1 MYGLSVSNAYGRQK
15 SDVIWEENGLTR
27 KRLSYDAWDCIIGKD
42 LRGMEIKSEL
52 LTGYIGLIDIKNVSE
67 VLTWNFNGE
76 DIAYCDKG
84 IKWLSFL
91 PQDDWYCITAMMN
104 EQEEILLWYVD
115 MIAGQG
121 IDTDGVP
128 YFDDLYLDLVVYPD
142 GTIIADDMDELEDAL
157 ANKDIMQEQFDL
169 AIETSHRLQAGV
181 LSDIPALVEYTRKC
195 YDMVTRSPHGDM
207 I

>member
-1 MYGLSVSNAYGRQK
+1 M
-15 SDVIWEENGLTR
+15 IWEENALTR
-27 KRLSYDAWDCIIGKD
+27 KRLTYDAWDCITDKD
-42 LRGMEIKSEL
+42 LRGTKINSEL

-67 VLTWNFNGE
+67 VLVWHFNGE
-76 DIAYCDKG
+76 DIVYCDKG

-91 PQDDWYCITAMMN
+91 PQDDWYCITAMIN
-104 EQEEILLWYVD
+104 EQEEIILWYVD

-121 IDTDGVP
+121 TDTDGVP

-157 ANKDIMQEQFDL
+157 TNKDITQEQFDL
-169 AIETSHRLQAGV
+169 AIGTSCRLQAGV
-181 LSDIPALVEYTRKC
+181 LGDIPVLVEYTRKC

>member
-1 MYGLSVSNAYGRQK
+1 M
-15 SDVIWEENGLTR
+15 IWEENALTR
-27 KRLSYDAWDCIIGKD
+27 KRLTYDAWDCITDKD
-42 LRGMEIKSEL
+42 LRGMKINSEL

-76 DIAYCDKG
+76 DIVYCDKG

-91 PQDDWYCITAMMN
+91 PQDDWYCITAMIN
-104 EQEEILLWYVD
+104 EQEEIILWYVD

-121 IDTDGVP
+121 TDTDGVP

-142 GTIIADDMDELEDAL
+142 GAIIADDMDELEDAL
-157 ANKDIMQEQFDL
+157 TNKDITQEQFDL
-169 AIETSHRLQAGV
+169 AIGTSRKLQAGV
-181 LSDIPALVEYTRKC
+181 LSDISALVEYTRKC

>member
-1 MYGLSVSNAYGRQK
+1 MIR
-15 SDVIWEENGLTR
+15 EENALTR
-27 KRLSYDAWDCIIGKD
+27 KRLTYDAWDCITDKD
-42 LRGMEIKSEL
+42 LRGMKINSEL

-76 DIAYCDKG
+76 DIVYCDEG

-91 PQDDWYCITAMMN
+91 PQDDWYCITAMIN
-104 EQEEILLWYVD
+104 EQEEIILWYVD

-121 IDTDGVP
+121 TDTDGVP

-142 GTIIADDMDELEDAL
+142 GAIIADDMDELEDAL
-157 ANKDIMQEQFDL
+157 TNKDITQEQFDL
-169 AIETSHRLQAGV
+169 AIGTSCRLQAGV

-195 YDMVTRSPHGDM
+195 YDMVTRSPHGD
-207 I
+207 II